1 MRLVIQRVLEASV
14 KVDDDI
20 VGAIS
25 RGLLILVGFHKD
37 DKKEAIDYLVKKL
50 VSLRIFSDEEHRMNK
65 NVGDINGNIL
75 LVPQFTLYANCTKG
89 NRPSFDAAMVPE
101 IAHQFFNEFVDRLA
115 LAYSQ
120 KIQTGIF
127 GAHMKVSLVNDGPVT
142 VIIDA

>member
-89 NRPSFDAAMVPE
+89 NREQQLLRE
-101 IAHQFFNEFVDRLA
+101 IIKKNN
-115 LAYSQ
+115 YS
-120 KIQTGIF
+120 
-127 GAHMKVSLVNDGPVT
+127 ARWS
-142 VIIDA
+142 